1 MRRALPLILLT
12 LPLVGAAP
20 AQKAAP
26 SPGQSPADAARQ
38 RAMDR
43 DEARAQARTAA
54 DEIVRLRQQLVGLG
68 AAESQGEKTVSD
80 RGARLAALNA
90 AEADLSGRMGKN
102 QVELTRLLGALE
114 LYRRDPPPALLVSP
128 KNATDAVNAA
138 ILINAITPE
147 LERRAKAFAAE
158 AKQLQ
163 TLRRSVVLANGA
175 LFTAE
180 SDVADRRTE
189 IERLITEKSALEHS
203 LDANAD
209 KADADVRKLAAE
221 ARSLGQL
228 VSGLDAREA
237 GGDGAATLKLTPPVP
252 GDPVRRFND
261 PWPGRARSEGW
272 SWTTQPHAVV
282 LSPADGRIDYAGAL
296 KGWGLVLILRLPGG
310 YHLVLAGMDSAGT
323 RIGSQVAAGE
333 PIGHMAVGGTVGED
347 KNGAPPE
354 LYLEVRKGETPVDPA
369 HWLDRTTAQ
378 GGSRVGGH

>member
-12 LPLVGAAP
+12 LPLIGAAP
-20 AQKAAP
+20 ADKAAP
-26 SPGQSPADAARQ
+26 SPGPSPADAARQ

-43 DEARAQARTAA
+43 DESRAQARTAA

-68 AAESQGEKTVSD
+68 AAESKGEKTVSD

-90 AEADLSGRMGKN
+90 AEADLSARMGKN

-163 TLRRSVVLANGA
+163 TLRRSVVLANGD

-209 KADADVRKLAAE
+209 KADADVRRLAAQ

-228 VSGLDAREA
+228 VNGLDAKEA
-237 GGDGAATLKLTPPVP
+237 GGEETAALKLTPPVAGEP
-252 GDPVRRFND
+252 LRRFND

-272 SWTTQPHAVV
+272 SWKTQPRAVV
-282 LSPADGRIDYAGAL
+282 LSPADGRIDYAGTL

-310 YHLVLAGMDSAGT
+310 YHLVLAGMESTVAK
-323 RIGSQVAAGE
+323 IGSEVAAGE
-333 PIGHMAVGGTVGED
+333 PIGHMAVGGVVSED

-369 HWLDRTTAQ
+369 RWLDRTVAQ